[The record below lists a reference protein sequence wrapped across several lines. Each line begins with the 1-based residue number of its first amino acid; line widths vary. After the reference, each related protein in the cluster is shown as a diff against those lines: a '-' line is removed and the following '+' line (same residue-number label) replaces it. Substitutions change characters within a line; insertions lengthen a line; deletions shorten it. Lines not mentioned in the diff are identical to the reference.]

1 MQIIIIKQI
10 GHGSR
15 LAGDTTSRLQVA
27 RSKSTKDGFFG
38 FLSEKKKELTSW
50 WSVALLSTKNRRG
63 ELWDS
68 RLTPQLE

>member
-1 MQIIIIKQI
+1 MQIIIIKYI

-27 RSKSTKDGFFG
+27 RSKSSKDGFFG
-38 FLSEKKKELTSW
+38 FLSEKKELTSW